1 MDSDSASIEINT
13 ADKLI
18 VDFYRSAS
26 DEDWQGFR
34 TRALTR
40 LGQVLRLDAAAWW
53 SRGRRGGDGELT
65 QVPRAVVTLD
75 ELRSIM
81 PKSKMQAHLIKVDSN
96 AQTWLFHY
104 PHLDGRLLS
113 SLLLR
118 FQTSVREPDAESLKR
133 LCMHMVE
140 ATGIALK
147 FYLRRDEWLDS
158 MGRPS
163 RGSGALVDSS
173 GTIYYASDRFY
184 ELLGGDSGQPYEA
197 LPFALPD
204 SVLDGSERAFIN
216 GPLHFRVSPVGQLYL
231 LHARR
236 PLPLD
241 QLSPREQEIARAL
254 GNGKTFKSVARQYG
268 IAVST
273 VANHASRIYRKL
285 AIYRREDLVA
295 LLREPGQSGAAREK
309 ASAKAAG

>member
-1 MDSDSASIEINT
+1 MTSDSGAADTINS

-34 TRALTR
+34 TRSLTR
-40 LGQVLRLDAAAWW
+40 LSQVLRLEAAAWW

-65 QVPRAVVTLD
+65 QVPRPLITID
-75 ELRSIM
+75 ELRNIA
-81 PKSKMQAHLIKVDSN
+81 PKDKLHIQLIRIEQP
-96 AQTWLFHY
+96 APTWVFHY
-104 PHLDGRLLS
+104 PHLDSRLLS
-113 SLLLR
+113 TLLLR
-118 FQTSVREPDAESLKR
+118 LQPGAREPDREALKR
-133 LCMHMVE
+133 MCMHMVE
-140 ATGIALK
+140 ATGIALN

-163 RGSGALVDSS
+163 RGSGALVDAA

-184 ELLGGDSGQPYEA
+184 ELIGTPGGRQPEV
-197 LPFALPD
+197 LPFPLPEP
-204 SVLDGSERAFIN
+204 VLDDSERAFTQ
-216 GPLHFRVSPVGQLYL
+216 GPLHFRVSRVGQLYM

-241 QLSPREQEIARAL
+241 ALSPREQEIARAL

-285 AIYRREDLVA
+285 AIYRREDLVT
-295 LLREPGQSGAAREK
+295 LLREPAPGSRAERP
-309 ASAKAAG
+309 SAQ

>member
-1 MDSDSASIEINT
+1 MESDSASIEINT

-18 VDFYRSAS
+18 VDFYRSAG

-81 PKSKMQAHLIKVDSN
+81 PKSKMQAHLVKVDST

-118 FQTSVREPDAESLKR
+118 FQTSVRDPDADMLKR

-163 RGSGALVDSS
+163 RGSGALVDAS

-184 ELLGGDSGQPYEA
+184 ELLGGDSGHPYEA

-204 SVLDGSERAFIN
+204 SVLDGTERSFIN

-295 LLREPGQSGAAREK
+295 LLREPGQGGAAREK
-309 ASAKAAG
+309 AAAKAAG